1 MNKEELITKL
11 IKEGK
16 ITFCE
21 ALILNTSE
29 KEYVHLPS
37 YQPATVQPYID
48 FTYRPENQPF
58 YQGGTQYPQYYTIPG
73 TYCTSTGTN
82 VDAFFAYKK

>member
-21 ALILNTSE
+21 ALILNKTE
-29 KEYVHLPS
+29 KEYVAAP
-37 YQPATVQPYID
+37 YQVNPNPFIDSTWIWQPK
-48 FTYRPENQPF
+48 ENP
-58 YQGGTQYPQYYTIPG
+58 YKTICN
-73 TYCTSTGTN
+73 TI
-82 VDAFFAYKK
+82 K